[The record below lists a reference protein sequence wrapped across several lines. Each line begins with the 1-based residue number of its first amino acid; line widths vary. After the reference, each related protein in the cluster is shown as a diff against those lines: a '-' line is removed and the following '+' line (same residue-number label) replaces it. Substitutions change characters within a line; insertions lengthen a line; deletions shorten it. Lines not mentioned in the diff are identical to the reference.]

1 MKKVVLLDNSNS
13 WEAAGDLQRGAAF
26 SQRDMAAED
35 LSGTSRVP
43 GSLQQAPETSRVN
56 EMWPNLTGQ
65 ARGLS
70 RTLQHQSPQRKNVQ
84 TFPRWIPF

>member
-43 GSLQQAPETSRVN
+43 GSLQQR
-56 EMWPNLTGQ
+56 
-65 ARGLS
+65 
-70 RTLQHQSPQRKNVQ
+70 RKLVVSMKCG
-84 TFPRWIPF
+84 PI